1 MMYTEAVQ
9 LESSALEENWNWPSG
24 VRDPRTPASS
34 QDSRIAASS
43 ADSLFSQPPFGMTQ
57 PLPRRLDIKRTSHS
71 DALVDAL
78 SSLLRLTGTEPAT
91 RRSPA
96 VP

>member
-1 MMYTEAVQ
+1 
-9 LESSALEENWNWPSG
+9 
-24 VRDPRTPASS
+24 
-34 QDSRIAASS
+34 
-43 ADSLFSQPPFGMTQ
+43 LFSQPPFGMTQ